1 MLDLA
6 HPCMKES
13 RADGLSCVN
22 GWTKGGMLLS
32 EAVPP
37 RRRVPRRHC
46 KSVKILQGH
55 GFIGHKRK
63 PYRRTST
70 TY

>member
-46 KSVKILQGH
+46 KSVKILQARVL
-55 GFIGHKRK
+55 IDHKSK
-63 PYRRTST
+63 LYKSTSMT
-70 TY
+70 C